1 MATTAGIPPPPGADC
16 HVRADGRG
24 VRPVSAVGPQTQFLL
39 CRPGFVDHPRRF
51 ARLDRRQKIHPVYL
65 YALPML
71 VIGQTVV
78 IYTIGR
84 ELSYWLRIAHAILG

>member
-1 MATTAGIPPPPGADC
+1 LRDWIVAK
-16 HVRADGRG
+16 
-24 VRPVSAVGPQTQFLL
+24 
-39 CRPGFVDHPRRF
+39 
-51 ARLDRRQKIHPVYL
+51 KIHPVYL

-78 IYTIGR
+78 IYTTGR